1 MGTPDFAVPALENI
15 AKKHEIVAVYT
26 QPPRPKGRGQKLQK
40 SPVHIK
46 AEELGISV
54 FTPTNFKEENDIKIF
69 QNHNADFAVVVA
81 YGLILPPAIFEAPK
95 INTVNIHASLLPRWR
110 GADPIRRAIMSG
122 DIETGICIM
131 KVEKG
136 LDTGC
141 VYLKEK
147 VDILPDDT
155 GEALHNILSIIGGAL
170 IVDYLKDYSMLKGEV
185 QLEDKT
191 TYAKKLTK
199 EDFKINWGKT
209 AKEIYDQVRALYPIG
224 ANFIF
229 NDEQIKV
236 KKTKIIEEKT
246 DKKIGTILSE
256 DLKIACGNGTILQ
269 LEILQKAGKKSL
281 PRKEF
286 LKGFSLS
293 GKLS

>member
-15 AKKHEIVAVYT
+15 SKKHEIVAVYT

-54 FTPTNFKEENDIKIF
+54 FTPKNFKEENDIKTF

-110 GADPIRRAIMSG
+110 GADPIRRAIMAG
-122 DIETGICIM
+122 DSETGICIM

-136 LDTGC
+136 LDTGEI
-141 VYLKEK
+141 YLEES
-147 VDILPDDT
+147 VPIIPDDIA
-155 GEALHNILSIIGGAL
+155 ENLHDILSIIGANLVLQYLDNYKTIKGKKQIEEGTIYAHKL
-170 IVDYLKDYSMLKGEV
+170 IKKDFE
-185 QLEDKT
+185 
-191 TYAKKLTK
+191 
-199 EDFKINWGKT
+199 INWKKT
-209 AKEIYDQVRALYPIG
+209 ATDIYNQIRALSPKG
-224 ANFIF
+224 AIF
-229 NDEQIKV
+229 NYEGEQIKV
-236 KKTKIIEEKT
+236 KKSKIIDEKT
-246 DKKIGTILSE
+246 EEKIGTILS
-256 DLKIACGNGTILQ
+256 DNLQIACGNETVLQ
-269 LEILQKAGKKSL
+269 LEILQKSGKKAM
-281 PRKEF
+281 PRKDF

-293 GKLS
+293 GRLS